1 MRARCAGTLPA
12 AEQLLNS
19 VCREDLALTGLGV
32 FWCWL
37 FSLDINF
44 SKHPGHVHA
53 KSTARTAFGKSNM
66 MLLPRFIGG
75 AACEE
80 LGGAR
85 SKLWCFLNGNGAG
98 SAQPALCWVELH
110 HNPDPEPQVRNS
122 TSLAGA
128 AGSCSCITLTFLGL
142 CCVQGEMASHRLC
155 QHRAHSGFCYLGV
168 RQCSPYKMHRV
179 GACPKHIVSLGL
191 PEHS

>member
-1 MRARCAGTLPA
+1 MTLVRVEFLMRARCAGTLPA
-12 AEQLLNS
+12 AEQLLDS

-53 KSTARTAFGKSNM
+53 KSTARTAFGKSNT

-98 SAQPALCWVELH
+98 NAQPALCWVELH
-110 HNPDPEPQVRNS
+110 HSPDPEPQVRNS

-128 AGSCSCITLTFLGL
+128 AGSCSCITPNFFRVMLCAGGDGIVCASTVHTAGFVTWGSVSVLLIKCIGL
-142 CCVQGEMASHRLC
+142 VPAPNIL
-155 QHRAHSGFCYLGV
+155 
-168 RQCSPYKMHRV
+168 
-179 GACPKHIVSLGL
+179 
-191 PEHS
+191 